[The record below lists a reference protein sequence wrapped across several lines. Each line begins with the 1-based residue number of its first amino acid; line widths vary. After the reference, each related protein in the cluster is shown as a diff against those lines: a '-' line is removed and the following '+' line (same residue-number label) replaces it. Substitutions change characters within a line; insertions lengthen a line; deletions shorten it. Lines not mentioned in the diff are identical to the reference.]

1 MRHALFAAPAV
12 RPVDQ
17 AEQKRTGHRPVEHIP
32 FLIDF
37 QIDEGL
43 QGAIIIQE
51 IQLGRPFCELIE
63 RKFVEIYHG
72 YYRMMDRR
80 TLDEYAGY

>member
-1 MRHALFAAPAV
+1 MPAV
-12 RPVDQ
+12 GPVDQ

-51 IQLGRPFCELIE
+51 TQLGRPFCELIE
-63 RKFVEIYHG
+63 GEFRRVLPWSLPMT
-72 YYRMMDRR
+72 YRPVLYQY
-80 TLDEYAGY
+80 TG